1 MIGCTNEWMNEWPNE
16 RTNDLTNERTNER
29 TNEYFISQHR
39 YINVDNTRK
48 TGVPHR
54 TLVGHILQSRQTD
67 WRCIITRGKQ
77 KKRIACDVRKTA
89 QHKWTSTNHYISQ
102 LEETSTHKSAET
114 HPRNAF
120 CASWFPGLMVEHFY
134 VKSDDPIAASVSEIS
149 CGKTDKHTNGG
160 EHLTPAS
167 AVAVRNRT
175 TLEIS
180 LSMESIISVYL
191 LTNNHFNLF

>member
-1 MIGCTNEWMNEWPNE
+1 MNEWPNE

-77 KKRIACDVRKTA
+77 KKTNSMRCTKDSTTQMNKHQSLHKSTRGNQHSQECRNPPQECLLCLVVSRTHGGTFLCEVWWSYCCIGFWDIVRKNRQT
-89 QHKWTSTNHYISQ
+89 HKWRWTPN
-102 LEETSTHKSAET
+102 
-114 HPRNAF
+114 PRV
-120 CASWFPGLMVEHFY
+120 C
-134 VKSDDPIAASVSEIS
+134 
-149 CGKTDKHTNGG
+149 
-160 EHLTPAS
+160 
-167 AVAVRNRT
+167 RRRT
-175 TLEIS
+175 Q
-180 LSMESIISVYL
+180 
-191 LTNNHFNLF
+191 